1 MKQSAHWLTACDN
14 KIKLKQITMNTG
26 TETSKE
32 KTVVSASANAIG
44 CTLLHLHLHLITE
57 NQAYWVLALRGWIGL
72 LNVMGL

>member
-1 MKQSAHWLTACDN
+1 
-14 KIKLKQITMNTG
+14 MNTG